1 MKSDSPLL
9 DDIQEKTTRE
19 GVLPLTTFHHF
30 EQASPRVGCNHRSF
44 RLEVENK
51 TIPPVT

>member
-30 EQASPRVGCNHRSF
+30 EQASQHVETDHRSF